1 MYKDGRLCSSVRIQL
16 ARLVQAMLEADRGGE
31 WAWIDA
37 MRKRRGSKD
46 GGEGERKTNLK
57 DAMVSLANDVDHGV
71 RMHMASA
78 VTSLFFCDDSTK
90 SHDSHVMLLPR
101 EVQEKIYQQV
111 LAMLQDAYQVMV
123 SYKIL
128 ASSLENIEIYFS
140 PRRRPRTS
148 LVLRMTV

>member
-1 MYKDGRLCSSVRIQL
+1 
-16 ARLVQAMLEADRGGE
+16 MLEADRGGK

-37 MRKRRGSKD
+37 VRKRRGSKD

-101 EVQEKIYQQV
+101 EEQEKIYQQV

-123 SYKIL
+123 SYIIL
-128 ASSLENIEIYFS
+128 VSSLENIETYLSTYIGV
-140 PRRRPRTS
+140 PGPAKC
-148 LVLRMTV
+148 

>member
-1 MYKDGRLCSSVRIQL
+1 MCSSVRIQL
-16 ARLVQAMLEADRGGE
+16 ARLVQAMLEADRGEE

-37 MRKRRGSKD
+37 VRKRRSSKD
-46 GGEGERKTNLK
+46 GGEGERMTSLK

-78 VTSLFFCDDSTK
+78 VTSLFFCGDSKK

-101 EVQEKIYQQV
+101 EEQEKVYEQV

-123 SYKIL
+123 SYRFV
-128 ASSLENIEIYFS
+128 SSLKSDIENLSLYCRHI
-140 PRRRPRTS
+140 RTS

>member
-1 MYKDGRLCSSVRIQL
+1 
-16 ARLVQAMLEADRGGE
+16 MLEADRGGE

-37 MRKRRGSKD
+37 VRKRRGSKD

-90 SHDSHVMLLPR
+90 SHDSHGILLSR
-101 EVQEKIYQQV
+101 KQQKNIYQQV
-111 LAMLQDAYQVMV
+111 QAMHQDAYQVMV
-123 SYKIL
+123 SNKML
-128 ASSLENIEIYFS
+128 VSSLEISFHVHVGV
-140 PRRRPRTS
+140 PGPA
-148 LVLRMTV
+148 